1 MSRST
6 ERTERGA
13 FDGLSDSCPPLS
25 AVDHDPAFERDTPQ
39 HPGPQ
44 SSPGTGRPVAPLPK
58 WRYRRVERYIDDH
71 LEDRIMLADMA
82 RTVGL
87 TRMHFAA
94 QFRVMTGVK
103 PHEFLLQRRI
113 ARACGFLR
121 DERLSLVEIALK
133 VGFQSQ
139 AHFTTVFK
147 RIVGETP
154 HRWRRLAQRCAD
166 RIDPLRART
175 PHDAVPCF
183 GKQLPC

>member
-6 ERTERGA
+6 ERMERGA
-13 FDGLSDSCPPLS
+13 FDGLSEACLPLS
-25 AVDHDPAFERDTPQ
+25 AVDHDPAFDAEVPQ
-39 HPGPQ
+39 HPDPQ
-44 SSPGTGRPVAPLPK
+44 SSPGASRHVAPLLK

-82 RTVGL
+82 RIVGL

-94 QFRVMTGVK
+94 QFRVATGVK

-121 DERLSLVEIALK
+121 DESLSLVEIALK

-154 HRWRRLAQRCAD
+154 NRWRRLARLGAD
-166 RIDPLRART
+166 RIDPLRAG
-175 PHDAVPCF
+175 A
-183 GKQLPC
+183 QLRC

>member
-6 ERTERGA
+6 ERTERDT
-13 FDGLSDSCPPLS
+13 FDDLSDSCLPLS
-25 AVDHDPAFERDTPQ
+25 AVEHNLAFEGDVPQ
-39 HPGPQ
+39 PPGPQ
-44 SSPGTGRPVAPLPK
+44 SSPGAGRLIAPLPK
-58 WRYRRVERYIDDH
+58 WRYRRIERYIDDH

-94 QFRVMTGVK
+94 QFRVATGVK

-121 DERLSLVEIALK
+121 DESLSLVEIALK

-154 HRWRRLAQRCAD
+154 NRWRRLARLGAD
-166 RIDPLRART
+166 RIDPLRAG
-175 PHDAVPCF
+175 A
-183 GKQLPC
+183 QLRC

>member
-6 ERTERGA
+6 ERDTFE
-13 FDGLSDSCPPLS
+13 GLAEAYQALS
-25 AVDHDPAFERDTPQ
+25 VVDHDPAFEGDVSQ
-39 HPGPQ
+39 HPDPQ
-44 SSPGTGRPVAPLPK
+44 SSPGTSRHVAPLPK

-94 QFRVMTGVK
+94 QFRMATGVK

-113 ARACGFLR
+113 DRACALLR
-121 DERLSLVEIALK
+121 DEDHSLVEIALK

-147 RIVGETP
+147 RMVGETP
-154 HRWRRLAQRCAD
+154 FRWRRLARLCAD

-175 PHDAVPCF
+175 PHEASPCF
-183 GKQLPC
+183 RKQLPC

>member
-6 ERTERGA
+6 ERTERGD
-13 FDGLSDSCPPLS
+13 FDGLSEAYLPLP
-25 AVDHDPAFERDTPQ
+25 AVDHDSAFDGNVPQ
-39 HPGPQ
+39 HSDPQ
-44 SSPGTGRPVAPLPK
+44 SLPGASRHVAPLPK
-58 WRYRRVERYIDDH
+58 WRYRRIERYIDDH

-94 QFRVMTGVK
+94 QFRMATGVK

-113 ARACGFLR
+113 DRACALLR
-121 DERLSLVEIALK
+121 DQEHSLVEIALK

-154 HRWRRLAQRCAD
+154 YRWRRLVRLYPE
-166 RIDPLRART
+166 RIEPLHART
-175 PHDAVPCF
+175 QHEAVPGF
-183 GKQLPC
+183 RKQLPC

>member
-6 ERTERGA
+6 ERDAYEGQPEDYRAFADLDHASA
-13 FDGLSDSCPPLS
+13 FDGDVPRHPVPS
-25 AVDHDPAFERDTPQ
+25 A
-39 HPGPQ
+39 G
-44 SSPGTGRPVAPLPK
+44 GGRPVAPLPK

-94 QFRVMTGVK
+94 QFRVATGVR

-113 ARACGFLR
+113 AHACTFLR
-121 DERLSLVEIALK
+121 NENFSLVEIALR

-154 HRWRRLAQRCAD
+154 NRWRRLARLCAD
-166 RIDPLRART
+166 RIEPLRAAT
-175 PHDAVPCF
+175 
-183 GKQLPC
+183 L